1 MKKNVKLE
9 WYAMDYNWNKKEVEF
24 INVLRSDLVERIQ
37 NGMKKKDYSIDKKI
51 ENLRDL
57 KTVVQRELMYN
68 YWSKAEYEITV
79 GDLFP
84 KTIEELEKI
93 SVYDQLEP
101 NLDRIVEYIN
111 NAMELGLKCQDE
123 D

>member
-1 MKKNVKLE
+1 MEKNVKLE
-9 WYAMDYNWNKKEVEF
+9 WYAMDYNWNKREVEF

-37 NGMKKKDYSIDKKI
+37 NGMKKKDFSIDKKI

-57 KTVVQRELMYN
+57 KTVVQRELMYHF
-68 YWSKAEYEITV
+68 WAKAEYEITV

-111 NAMELGLKCQDE
+111 NAMELGLK
-123 D
+123 